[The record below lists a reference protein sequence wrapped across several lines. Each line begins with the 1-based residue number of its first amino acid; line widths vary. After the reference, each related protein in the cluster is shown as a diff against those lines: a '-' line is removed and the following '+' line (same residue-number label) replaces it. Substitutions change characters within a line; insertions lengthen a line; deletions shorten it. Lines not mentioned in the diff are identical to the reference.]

1 MGLSAVRRFPGIAGE
16 TKCEGDGVGR
26 YDGLWSGEV
35 THRTHW
41 PHLNLQVLNQRNSR
55 KQKWKP
61 LTTRRQVT
69 DRPTKRKLFSS
80 KNAMTFVQDGA
91 PAQTSK
97 WLRHGVWRIC
107 QTFIPMDDLPA
118 NSSDLNIIDET
129 TTKIQP
135 LKHCTSWEGD
145 YASGEKMPTLDTL
158 QELTRYSA
166 PPLRK
171 YHKK

>member
-107 QTFIPMDDLPA
+107 QTFIPMDDFPA

-129 TTKIQP
+129 TYKDP
-135 LKHCTSWEGD
+135 APE
-145 YASGEKMPTLDTL
+145 TLDKL
-158 QELTRYSA
+158 RRRLWLRRKNVNSRHASEARALSCSA
-166 PPLRK
+166 A
-171 YHKK
+171 